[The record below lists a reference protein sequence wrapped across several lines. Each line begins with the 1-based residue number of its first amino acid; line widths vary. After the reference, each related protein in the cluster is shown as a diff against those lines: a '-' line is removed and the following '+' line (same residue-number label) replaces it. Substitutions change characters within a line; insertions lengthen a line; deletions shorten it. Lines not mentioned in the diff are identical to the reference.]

1 MCSEHS
7 LSTLFVKV
15 SGDRLVNALQPQWVA
30 LVLHTRTCCSY
41 LFRLAALWKK
51 RKKKTVIFGTF
62 LSACIASDIEI
73 SCSLFHSYVSRPTFR
88 ETQFHLVN
96 RSLVLNSCVSL
107 GILDGFTSLTR
118 PWRWT
123 KTTRWRKEGRKA
135 SRQAGRKEGRQAVT
149 LQSQR
154 KRNYVPLS
162 CLLAFKLLAHD
173 ESVLCST
180 LATRVLVGTSSR
192 RFSHPR
198 VRFAHVNNYK
208 GSLRPHMLKPTIQLS
223 RSIVSFEFCVFSH

>member
-62 LSACIASDIEI
+62 LSACIASDIGI
-73 SCSLFHSYVSRPTFR
+73 SRSFCFILTFR
-88 ETQFHLVN
+88 DQPLENTQFHLVN
-96 RSLVLNSCVSL
+96 MYLVLNSCVSL

-118 PWRWT
+118 PWRRT
-123 KTTRWRKEGRKA
+123 KTTRGRKEGRKA
-135 SRQAGRKEGRQAVT
+135 GNQASRQAGRQAGCYT
-149 LQSQR
+149 TEPTKTKLCAS
-154 KRNYVPLS
+154 LLSS
-162 CLLAFKLLAHD
+162 CLQVAGTDRK
-173 ESVLCST
+173 SV
-180 LATRVLVGTSSR
+180 V
-192 RFSHPR
+192 
-198 VRFAHVNNYK
+198 
-208 GSLRPHMLKPTIQLS
+208 
-223 RSIVSFEFCVFSH
+223 

>member
-62 LSACIASDIEI
+62 LYACIASDIGI
-73 SCSLFHSYVSRPTFR
+73 SRSFCLFLTFR
-88 ETQFHLVN
+88 DQPLENTQFHLVN
-96 RSLVLNSCVSL
+96 MYLVLNSCVSL
-107 GILDGFTSLTR
+107 GIMDGFTSLTR

-135 SRQAGRKEGRQAVT
+135 SRQAGRQAGRQAVT

-154 KRNYVPLS
+154 KRNYVPLVSS
-162 CLLAFKLLAHD
+162 CLHVAGTWRNRALFNVRDACGRRDL
-173 ESVLCST
+173 V
-180 LATRVLVGTSSR
+180 ATVQ
-192 RFSHPR
+192 P
-198 VRFAHVNNYK
+198 
-208 GSLRPHMLKPTIQLS
+208 PS
-223 RSIVSFEFCVFSH
+223 RSFCSRKQIQGQPTSPYAKTNLPTVP